1 MYICNNCGAEL
12 EYSDIRVQKDYY
24 NEGDGERWFCPHCIS
39 ENIEE
44 AKSCEICGK
53 NIPQSHFGNIC
64 DACIEEECTVDNAIE
79 FGRNEKTDVKVNEF
93 VAHMLTEE
101 EINELLELIVKYKFS
116 KDKKA
121 VIDYVDANKDIF
133 AEFVFYKEKN
143 RQWQG

>member
-1 MYICNNCGAEL
+1 
-12 EYSDIRVQKDYY
+12 
-24 NEGDGERWFCPHCIS
+24 
-39 ENIEE
+39 
-44 AKSCEICGK
+44 
-53 NIPQSHFGNIC
+53 
-64 DACIEEECTVDNAIE
+64 
-79 FGRNEKTDVKVNEF
+79 
-93 VAHMLTEE
+93 MLTEE